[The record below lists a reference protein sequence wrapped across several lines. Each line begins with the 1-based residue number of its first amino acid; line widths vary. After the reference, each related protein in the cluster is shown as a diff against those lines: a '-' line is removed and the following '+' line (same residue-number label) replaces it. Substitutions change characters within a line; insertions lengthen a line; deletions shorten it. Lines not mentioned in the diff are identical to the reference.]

1 MRIKIYV
8 ITFYLISLLAAFLTG
23 QKHSNNSIPVVI
35 DAETSSAWV
44 KGAIHVHSLWSDGN
58 YFPEAVA
65 DLYKQLGYNF
75 VAFAEHDT
83 LQSGDKYIKT
93 TEVPKQAISANTQ
106 KFGADSITYTEQGEI
121 KLKGMDEYRGL
132 VENND
137 FILMQGEEISNQKTI
152 HTLAI
157 NINKQIPAILEGFD
171 GVNVVK
177 ENYRQFN
184 ESLDPEVKSMF
195 VVAHPNSNPLIIPEE
210 IGEIDGGLFMEI
222 YNGHPLIS
230 NEGGPTKQPLERM
243 WDVVLFK
250 RLSRGAENV
259 FGIAA
264 DDAHHYYS
272 LTRADAIPG
281 RGYVRVKLN
290 GNKLSTNNVVDAMIK
305 GDFYSST
312 GVELFDIKKEN
323 NKLEI
328 KIEQKTP
335 VSNYK
340 TIFIG
345 TKKGVEFNKIPVY
358 NGNKIVAYKYS
369 DTIGGILK
377 VDTSLNPSYEFTGE
391 EIYVRAK
398 IIASDIKNNPKNV
411 NEFEVAWT
419 QAFLP

>member
-1 MRIKIYV
+1 
-8 ITFYLISLLAAFLTG
+8 LT
-23 QKHSNNSIPVVI
+23 
-35 DAETSSAWV
+35 
-44 KGAIHVHSLWSDGN
+44 
-58 YFPEAVA
+58 AVC
-65 DLYKQLGYNF
+65 
-75 VAFAEHDT
+75 
-83 LQSGDKYIKT
+83 
-93 TEVPKQAISANTQ
+93 
-106 KFGADSITYTEQGEI
+106 
-121 KLKGMDEYRGL
+121 
-132 VENND
+132 
-137 FILMQGEEISNQKTI
+137 
-152 HTLAI
+152 
-157 NINKQIPAILEGFD
+157 
-171 GVNVVK
+171 
-177 ENYRQFN
+177 
-184 ESLDPEVKSMF
+184 
-195 VVAHPNSNPLIIPEE
+195 
-210 IGEIDGGLFMEI
+210 
-222 YNGHPLIS
+222 